1 MDSTQQV
8 PFFNR
13 GPGPVVRLVFF
24 AALSLLLLFVDAR
37 YHYLE
42 SARSVLS
49 VVLSPLQ
56 HAATLPSVLWR
67 KTGEFFVTQDSLVE
81 ENLRLHRQHEQD
93 AAQLLVL
100 QALQA
105 ENQQLRNLMTLPA
118 RTALQTYPVEI
129 IYAERDA
136 FKRKV
141 IISKGEDAGLK
152 AGQIVMDDTGIVGQL
167 TRIYPWMSEVT
178 LITEKNFTVPVQVLR
193 TGLRT
198 ISFGVG
204 DTSRLSLRYL
214 PVSADVQSGDLL
226 VTSGIDGV
234 YPAGIPVA
242 KVMKVERD
250 ASYPFARVSCLPVGG
265 VDKHRHLL
273 VISSP
278 VAPVMPGS
286 ETNRPAG
293 SGQDVRQ

>member
-13 GPGPVVRLVFF
+13 GPGPAVRLVFF

-42 SARSVLS
+42 SARSALS

-56 HAATLPSVLWR
+56 QAATLPSVLWR
-67 KTGEFFVTQDSLVE
+67 QAGEFFVTQDSLVD
-81 ENLRLHRQHEQD
+81 ENLRLHRRHEQD
-93 AAQLLVL
+93 AAQLQQL
-100 QALQA
+100 QAVQA
-105 ENQQLRNLMTLPA
+105 ENRQLRNLLELPA
-118 RTALQTYPVEI
+118 RATLKTTPVEI
-129 IYAERDA
+129 IYIERDA

-141 IISKGEDAGLK
+141 LINKGADARLQ
-152 AGQIVMDDTGIVGQL
+152 AGQIVMDDGGIVGQL

-178 LITEKNFTVPVQVLR
+178 LITEKNFAVPVQVLR

-198 ISFGVG
+198 IAFGAG
-204 DTSRLSLRYL
+204 DTSSLSLRYL

-226 VTSGIDGV
+226 VTSGIDGI

-242 KVMKVERD
+242 KVIKIERD

-273 VISSP
+273 VVS
-278 VAPVMPGS
+278 GS
-286 ETNRPAG
+286 VKPPAVPAETQPAG
-293 SGQDVRQ
+293 RK

>member
-13 GPGPVVRLVFF
+13 GPGPTVRLVFF
-24 AALSLLLLFVDAR
+24 AALSSMLLFVDAR

-42 SARSVLS
+42 SARSALS

-56 HAATLPSVLWR
+56 QAATVPSTLWR
-67 KTGEFFVTQDSLVE
+67 VTGEFFVTQDSLVAT
-81 ENLRLHRQHEQD
+81 NLALHRQHEQD
-93 AAQLLVL
+93 AARLLQL
-100 QALQA
+100 QAVQA
-105 ENQQLRNLMTLPA
+105 ENQQLRNLMALPD
-118 RTALQTYPVEI
+118 RVPLKTTPVEI
-129 IYAERDA
+129 IYTERDA

-141 IISKGEDAGLK
+141 LINKGADAQLQ
-152 AGQIVMDDTGIVGQL
+152 AGQVVMDDGGIVGQL

-178 LITEKNFTVPVQVLR
+178 LITDKNFTVPVQVLR
-193 TGLRT
+193 TGFRT
-198 ISFGVG
+198 IAFGAG
-204 DTSRLSLRYL
+204 DTSSLSLRYL

-226 VTSGIDGV
+226 VTSGIDRI

-242 KVMKVERD
+242 KVAKIERD

-273 VISSP
+273 VVSGPASP
-278 VAPVMPGS
+278 PPMPS
-286 ETNRPAG
+286 ESRPEG
-293 SGQDVRQ
+293 RK

>member
-13 GPGPVVRLVFF
+13 GPGPAVRLVFF

-42 SARSVLS
+42 SARSALS

-56 HAATLPSVLWR
+56 QAATLPGVLWR
-67 KTGEFFVTQDSLVE
+67 QAGEFFVTQDGLVD

-93 AAQLLVL
+93 AALLLQL
-100 QALQA
+100 QALQN
-105 ENQQLRNLMTLPA
+105 ENQQLRNLMVLPD
-118 RTALQTYPVEI
+118 RVPLKTMPVEI
-129 IYAERDA
+129 IYTERDA

-141 IISKGEDAGLK
+141 LINKGADAQLQ
-152 AGQIVMDDTGIVGQL
+152 AGQVVMDDGGIIGQL

-178 LITEKNFTVPVQVLR
+178 LITDKNFTVPVQVLR
-193 TGLRT
+193 TGFRT
-198 ISFGVG
+198 IAFGAG
-204 DTSRLSLRYL
+204 DTSSLSLRYL
-214 PVSADVQSGDLL
+214 PVSADVQNGDLL
-226 VTSGIDGV
+226 VTSGIDRI

-242 KVMKVERD
+242 KVMKIERD

-273 VISSP
+273 VVSGP
-278 VAPVMPGS
+278 VQPPAIPA
-286 ETNRPAG
+286 ETQPAG
-293 SGQDVRQ
+293 RR

>member
-49 VVLSPLQ
+49 VMLSPLQ
-56 HAATLPSVLWR
+56 HAATLPTVLWR
-67 KTGEFFVTQDSLVE
+67 QAGEFFVTQDSLVD

-93 AAQLLVL
+93 AAQLLQL
-100 QALQA
+100 QALQI
-105 ENQQLRNLMTLPA
+105 ENQHLRILMALPA
-118 RTALQTYPVEI
+118 RAALKTYPVEI
-129 IYAERDA
+129 IYTERDA

-141 IISKGEDAGLK
+141 IVSGGEDAQLK
-152 AGQIVMDDTGIVGQL
+152 AGQIVMDDSGIVGQL

-178 LITEKNFTVPVQVLR
+178 LITERNFAVPVQVLR

-198 ISFGVG
+198 IAFGAG

-226 VTSGIDGV
+226 VTSGIDRI

-242 KVMKVERD
+242 KVVKIERD
-250 ASYPFARVSCLPVGG
+250 ASYPFARVSCVPVGG
-265 VDKHRHLL
+265 VDSHRHLL
-273 VISSP
+273 VVSGPGVVSVSP
-278 VAPVMPGS
+278 EAM
-286 ETNRPAG
+286 AG
-293 SGQDVRQ
+293 AK

>member
-24 AALSLLLLFVDAR
+24 AVLSLLLLFADAR

-56 HAATLPSVLWR
+56 RTAAFPGSLWR
-67 KTGEFFVTQDSLVE
+67 QAGDFFVTQDSLVD

-93 AAQLLVL
+93 AAQLLQL
-100 QALQA
+100 QALQE
-105 ENQQLRNLMTLPA
+105 ENRQLRNLMELPA
-118 RTALQTYPVEI
+118 RAALKTYPVEI
-129 IYAERDA
+129 IYTERDA

-141 IISKGEDAGLK
+141 IVSRGEDAQLK
-152 AGQIVMDDTGIVGQL
+152 AGQIVMDDGGIVGQL

-178 LITEKNFTVPVQVLR
+178 LITERNFPVPVQVLR

-198 ISFGVG
+198 IAFGAG

-226 VTSGIDGV
+226 VTSGIDRI

-242 KVMKVERD
+242 KVVKVERD
-250 ASYPFARVSCLPVGG
+250 ASYPFARVSCMPVGG
-265 VDKHRHLL
+265 VDSHRHLL
-273 VISSP
+273 VVSGPGAVAVSP
-278 VAPVMPGS
+278 EAM
-286 ETNRPAG
+286 AG
-293 SGQDVRQ
+293 AK

>member
-13 GPGPVVRLVFF
+13 GPGPAVRLVFF
-24 AALSLLLLFVDAR
+24 AALSMLLLFVYAR

-42 SARSVLS
+42 SARSALS

-56 HAATLPSVLWR
+56 QAATLPSVLWR
-67 KTGEFFVTQDSLVE
+67 QAGEFFVTQDSLVD
-81 ENLRLHRQHEQD
+81 ENLRLHRRHEQD
-93 AAQLLVL
+93 AAQLQQL
-100 QALQA
+100 QAVQA
-105 ENQQLRNLMTLPA
+105 ENRQLRNLLELPA
-118 RTALQTYPVEI
+118 RATLKTTPVEI
-129 IYAERDA
+129 IYIERDA

-141 IISKGEDAGLK
+141 LINKGADARLQ
-152 AGQIVMDDTGIVGQL
+152 AGQIVMDDGGIVGQL

-178 LITEKNFTVPVQVLR
+178 LITEKNFAVPVQVLR

-198 ISFGVG
+198 IAFGAG
-204 DTSRLSLRYL
+204 DTSSLSLRYL

-226 VTSGIDGV
+226 VTSGIDGI

-242 KVMKVERD
+242 KVIKIERD

-273 VISSP
+273 VVS
-278 VAPVMPGS
+278 GS
-286 ETNRPAG
+286 VKPPAVPAETQPAG
-293 SGQDVRQ
+293 RK